1 MACAPVASVF
11 AGVLRETAGA
21 WQAYEC
27 PVGYAIDRLDVTIT
41 EATAGATLA
50 VGEADQVQPVWAL
63 PAGATLPA
71 SGVRFVLE
79 RMGGLNYRSVGIGG
93 GGAAM
98 VASIAVEL
106 VRVCR

>member
-41 EATAGATLA
+41 EATAGATL
-50 VGEADQVQPVWAL
+50 
-63 PAGATLPA
+63 PA